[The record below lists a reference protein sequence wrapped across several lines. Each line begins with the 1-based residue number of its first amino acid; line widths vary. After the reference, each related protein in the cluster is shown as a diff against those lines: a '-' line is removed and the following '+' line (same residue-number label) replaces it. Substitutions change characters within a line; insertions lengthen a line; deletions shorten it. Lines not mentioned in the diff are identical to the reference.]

1 MYHHQV
7 KSRKSST
14 TVRVKNGESIIIG
27 GLLSNDRKETTYR
40 LPILSKIPW
49 LGEKLFTSRNLV
61 ERKTDLIIQITPKI
75 VVDTYTGIMKTDRM
89 KAVEKGMISVNN
101 NDKDDAISDED
112 NSEKM
117 NESDSYQGI
126 WINDGALPESSSNE
140 SKEADNE

>member
-1 MYHHQV
+1 M
-7 KSRKSST
+7 
-14 TVRVKNGESIIIG
+14 
-27 GLLSNDRKETTYR
+27 
-40 LPILSKIPW
+40 
-49 LGEKLFTSRNLV
+49 

-101 NDKDDAISDED
+101 DKDEAISDED
-112 NSEKM
+112 NSENM

-140 SKEADNE
+140 SEEADNE

>member
-1 MYHHQV
+1 M
-7 KSRKSST
+7 
-14 TVRVKNGESIIIG
+14 
-27 GLLSNDRKETTYR
+27 
-40 LPILSKIPW
+40 
-49 LGEKLFTSRNLV
+49 

-101 NDKDDAISDED
+101 DKDEAISDED
-112 NSEKM
+112 DSEKV
-117 NESDSYQGI
+117 NKSDSYQGI